1 MKGLLIALQF
11 MTRVPTPSPG
21 PVSASDFATSMR
33 WFPAT
38 GLVVG
43 LSVAAAGWTGAWI
56 DPWLGALA
64 GLAAWVAVTGA
75 LHLDGLAD
83 LADASGAAHRDRE
96 RFLAVLADPHIGSFG
111 VVALVLQLATKLV
124 LLRLAIRGE
133 LWAALILLPIAARAG
148 ILVWQCF
155 LPGLGTGLGMRF
167 ADAVRPR
174 DIGAWGIL
182 LGIACFATP
191 SLLLAPM
198 LIALW
203 WFWLKRRVGGVT
215 GDCHG
220 AGIELVETGLLLAAV
235 AFARIS

>member
-43 LSVAAAGWTGAWI
+43 LSVAAAGWIGAWI

-148 ILVWQCF
+148 TLVWQCF